1 VKLELVGTA
10 KLGVVLQ
17 ASPTTLQPKLI
28 LIVEDYGL
36 KASIRKTSRN
46 KGRAISDPAFAFLEY
61 FIF

>member
-1 VKLELVGTA
+1 MEPLVD
-10 KLGVVLQ
+10 LRI
-17 ASPTTLQPKLI
+17 SPTTLQPKLI

-46 KGRAISDPAFAFLEY
+46 KGRAISDPAFASLEY

>member
-1 VKLELVGTA
+1 MST
-10 KLGVVLQ
+10 
-17 ASPTTLQPKLI
+17 SPTTLQPKLI

-46 KGRAISDPAFAFLEY
+46 KGGAISDPAFASLEY